1 VETINSFFKK
11 YEGLLNFLRW
21 FFFPVV
27 ICGLFW
33 ILDGRY
39 VQKKEWE
46 SLITAQKES
55 TQQITAALTNLA
67 NEERDMAEAQR
78 ANTSFQ
84 SAIIARLDKRD
95 ALEDTLWMKNS
106 DELKDDEKRI
116 SVLEIQQAKQDVE
129 IHRNSE
135 HIVEQEI
142 RQK

>member
-1 VETINSFFKK
+1 METINSFFKK